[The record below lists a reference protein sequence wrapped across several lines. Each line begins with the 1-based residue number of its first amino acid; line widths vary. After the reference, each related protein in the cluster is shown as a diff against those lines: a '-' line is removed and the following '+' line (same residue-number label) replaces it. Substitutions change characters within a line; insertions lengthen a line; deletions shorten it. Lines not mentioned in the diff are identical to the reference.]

1 MNSGIPRR
9 PGESGMVTAEAA
21 VLAPVVALCL
31 ALGVWIISLAHLQV
45 RLIDA
50 SRDTARLVARGE
62 APNDAVRQIR
72 GTLPDGVRFRV
83 ERSEDGGHVTVR
95 VSGRSRA
102 PVPGLSWRLS
112 ARSTCV
118 DES

>member
-1 MNSGIPRR
+1 
-9 PGESGMVTAEAA
+9 MVTAETA
-21 VLAPVVALCL
+21 VLAPVVVLCL

-62 APNDAVRQIR
+62 SPAAAVREIR
-72 GTLPDGVRFRV
+72 AGLSDDVRFQVR
-83 ERSEDGGHVTVR
+83 RTGGSFVTVR

-102 PVPGLSWRLS
+102 PLQGLSWRLTAS
-112 ARSTCV
+112 STCV
-118 DES
+118 VES

>member
-1 MNSGIPRR
+1 
-9 PGESGMVTAEAA
+9 MVTAETA

-50 SRDTARLVARGE
+50 SRDTARLVARGK
-62 APNDAVRQIR
+62 APPAAVAEIR
-72 GTLPDGVRFRV
+72 PTLPHGVQFRV
-83 ERSEDGGHVTVR
+83 DRRPGGYVTVR

-102 PVPGLSWRLS
+102 PLPGVSWRLRATS
-112 ARSTCV
+112 SCV

>member
-1 MNSGIPRR
+1 MTRR
-9 PGESGMVTAEAA
+9 YRRRESGMVTAETA

-50 SRDTARLVARGE
+50 SRDTARLVAGGE
-62 APNDAVRQIR
+62 PPDGAIR
-72 GTLPDGVRFRV
+72 EIRDTLPGDVRFQVR
-83 ERSEDGGHVTVR
+83 RTHGGYVTVR
-95 VSGRSRA
+95 VTGRSRA
-102 PVPGLSWRLS
+102 PLPGLSWPLRAS
-112 ARSTCV
+112 ATCV

>member
-1 MNSGIPRR
+1 MTFVNPRR
-9 PGESGMVTAEAA
+9 RAEAGMVTAETA

-31 ALGVWIISLAHLQV
+31 ALGVWIISMANFQV

-62 APNDAVRQIR
+62 QPVAAIGEIR
-72 GTLPDGVRFRV
+72 RTLPAGVRFRV
-83 ERSEDGGHVTVR
+83 DRGVSGYVTVR
-95 VSGRSRA
+95 VEGRSRS
-102 PVPGLSWRLS
+102 PLPGLGWRLHAS
-112 ARSTCV
+112 STCV

>member
-1 MNSGIPRR
+1 
-9 PGESGMVTAEAA
+9 MVTAETA

-31 ALGVWIISLAHLQV
+31 ALGVWVISPAHLQV

-62 APNDAVRQIR
+62 RPAAAIAHVRP
-72 GTLPDGVRFRV
+72 TLPVDARFSV
-83 ERSEDGGHVTVR
+83 NPHGTGYVIVR
-95 VSGRSRA
+95 VSARSRS
-102 PVPGLSWRLS
+102 PLPGLSWPLR
-112 ARSTCV
+112 AQSTCV

>member
-1 MNSGIPRR
+1 
-9 PGESGMVTAEAA
+9 MVTAETA

-50 SRDTARLVARGE
+50 SRDTARMVARGE
-62 APNDAVRQIR
+62 SPADAIRKVRD
-72 GTLPDGVRFRV
+72 TLPGDARFQVRRT
-83 ERSEDGGHVTVR
+83 DAGYVTVR
-95 VSGRSRA
+95 VTGRSRA
-102 PVPGLSWRLS
+102 PLPGLSWSLRAS
-112 ARSTCV
+112 STCV

>member
-1 MNSGIPRR
+1 
-9 PGESGMVTAEAA
+9 MVTAETA

-31 ALGVWIISLAHLQV
+31 ALGVWVISLAHVQV

-62 APNDAVRQIR
+62 SPAIAIDEVRR
-72 GTLPDGVRFRV
+72 TLPRGVRFRV
-83 ERSEDGGHVTVR
+83 DRGPAGYVTVH
-95 VSGRSRA
+95 VEGRSAA
-102 PVPGLSWRLS
+102 PLPGLSWRLRAS
-112 ARSTCV
+112 STCV